1 MALWI
6 IIAII
11 VVLVIAIINIY
22 NGLIKQREMV
32 LNSKGQIAT
41 QIESRWDAVGNLIE
55 ATKSYSKHED
65 ELLRDI
71 TMSRTNVNK
80 RSDIKD
86 IEKNEELIG
95 QAIDRLN
102 FVVENYPDLK
112 ASQVYENT
120 MTQVAKYEDN
130 VRHSR
135 MIYNDTVTKFNTGIQ
150 TFPSN
155 LVAGIFNFKEEEYFE
170 NTKVKE
176 DTPSWN

>member
-71 TMSRTNVNK
+71 TMSRTN
-80 RSDIKD
+80 
-86 IEKNEELIG
+86 EIG
-95 QAIDRLN
+95 R
-102 FVVENYPDLK
+102 
-112 ASQVYENT
+112 ASCRERV
-120 MTQVAKYEDN
+120 
-130 VRHSR
+130 
-135 MIYNDTVTKFNTGIQ
+135 
-150 TFPSN
+150 
-155 LVAGIFNFKEEEYFE
+155 
-170 NTKVKE
+170 
-176 DTPSWN
+176 